1 MNQTLF
7 RRNVLFVIAGYAVT
21 LAAST
26 VVDSGWVTGRRPVI
40 NDVMPSRRLQNERGC
55 RMKAVTKEQFK
66 EIYFRLGNGATT
78 GWDLEY
84 WNKFF
89 EDEKRSG
96 MKYLLEEPATP
107 AHTRMM
113 IITDYGG
120 NEYRLFFFTEEG
132 EEAFFDFP
140 GKN

>member
-1 MNQTLF
+1 MT
-7 RRNVLFVIAGYAVT
+7 
-21 LAAST
+21 
-26 VVDSGWVTGRRPVI
+26 
-40 NDVMPSRRLQNERGC
+40 E
-55 RMKAVTKEQFK
+55 VTKERFK

-89 EDEKRSG
+89 ENEKRSE
-96 MKYLLEEPATP
+96 MKYLVEEPATP

-113 IITDYGG
+113 IVTDHGR
-120 NEYRLFFFTEEG
+120 NEYRLFFFTEES